1 MAKVTFYCNSGA
13 EGGDTRIEEL
23 DTVEDL
29 GLEEGEWEEMSEE
42 ERYFIVD
49 EWANERLEIWYE
61 EED

>member
-13 EGGDTRIEEL
+13 EEGDTRIEEL

-61 EED
+61 DED